1 MKTKSLRKLLNSY
14 GSTNMACSALDF
26 GITIPTYDF
35 LCTKMNHI
43 AAFGI
48 SLMLF
53 ATMLCI
59 LISSLNKVLIRTYNE
74 KLSKDAYDLASQLRG
89 NSNVDTDVLK
99 DLLTEV
105 RNK

>member
-14 GSTNMACSALDF
+14 GSTNMMCSALCF
-26 GITIPTYDF
+26 GISIPVYDW
-35 LCTKMNHI
+35 LCTKMHHV

-53 ATMLCI
+53 ATVLCI
-59 LISSLNKVLIRTYNE
+59 MISSLNKVLIRAYNE
-74 KLSKDAYDLASQLRG
+74 KLSKDAYELASQLKG
-89 NSNVDTDVLK
+89 NKNVDTDVLK
-99 DLLTEV
+99 ELLTEV